1 MRVGRNEN
9 RTATAGVGTSIV
21 DCCVSDE
28 LAALYSNVAAS
39 NCETTSSR
47 GSSVL
52 KKDMSSKFSKLDGKM
67 TNLEEQTKQLHG
79 MVDEKTKEV
88 VDVDSDLSFLLS
100 SPDKLDKTEGNLEEA
115 AEIILV

>member
-1 MRVGRNEN
+1 MTEVEVKTKEVVDVDIMNEE
-9 RTATAGVGTSIV
+9 TKDV
-21 DCCVSDE
+21 DVE
-28 LAALYSNVAAS
+28 
-39 NCETTSSR
+39 
-47 GSSVL
+47 
-52 KKDMSSKFSKLDGKM
+52 
-67 TNLEEQTKQLHG
+67 